1 MDVST
6 NLKLSMVVAGVLTV
20 VMEYLALRFLLGLA
34 GIPILFVFPF
44 LFVFWFIQWLIGPY
58 LVGRNTVEVKPGDP
72 YYGWLYDMVAQLAYA
87 AGFKKTPRVFVADE
101 PFPNAFAYGNY
112 ITGKRV
118 AVTIPLINIATREE
132 LTAVIAHELGHLRH
146 NDVEIG
152 LALGL
157 IPAAIG
163 YVSWM
168 LINSGWL
175 ILGVAASEAELIVG
189 LVALAV
195 GAFLY
200 AVTIFLQIF
209 VLWFNRLRESYAD
222 YHAYQLLGPS
232 SSHLATALAKIV
244 IYMQRV
250 RVDPFT
256 GIVVTANKVKIDT
269 NEPYQLVREWLA
281 EKTSFL
287 MDFFS
292 THPHPAKR
300 VQMLQRLLA
309 KSGFSL

>member
-1 MDVST
+1 MDVSS
-6 NLKLSMVVAGVLTV
+6 NLKLSMVIAGALTILA
-20 VMEYLALRFLLGLA
+20 EYLVLRFLLGLL
-34 GIPILFVFPF
+34 GIPLLFVFPF
-44 LFVFWFIQWLIGPY
+44 LFVFWLFQWLIGPY
-58 LVGRNTVEVKPGDP
+58 LVGRNAVEVMPGDP
-72 YYGWLYDMVAQLAYA
+72 QYGWLYEMVSQLAYA
-87 AGFKKTPRVFVADE
+87 AGLKKTPRVFVADE

-118 AVTIPLINIATREE
+118 AITLPLINIATPEE
-132 LTAVIAHELGHLRH
+132 LRAVIAHELGHIKH

-157 IPAAIG
+157 IPTAIG

-168 LINSGWL
+168 LINTGWL
-175 ILGVAASEAELIVG
+175 LLGLAASEEEFI
-189 LVALAV
+189 VALASLAI
-195 GAFLY
+195 GGFLY
-200 AVTIFLQIF
+200 AVTILLQVF

-256 GIVVTANKVKIDT
+256 GIVVTANRVKIDT

-300 VQMLQRLLA
+300 VQMLEKLLA
-309 KSGFSL
+309 KSGFNL

>member
-1 MDVST
+1 MNVSF
-6 NLKLSMVVAGVLTV
+6 NLKLTMMIAGALTV
-20 VMEYLALRFLLGLA
+20 LAEYLVLRFLLGFL
-34 GIPILFVFPF
+34 GIPLVFVFPF
-44 LFVFWFIQWLIGPY
+44 LFVFWLFQWLIGPY
-58 LVGRNTVEVKPGDP
+58 VVGRNTTEVMPGDP
-72 YYGWLYDMVAQLAYA
+72 YYGWLYEMVSQLAYA
-87 AGFKKTPRVFVADE
+87 AGMKKPPRVFVADE

-112 ITGKRV
+112 ITGKRI
-118 AVTIPLINIATREE
+118 AITLPLINIATPEE
-132 LTAVIAHELGHLRH
+132 LRAVIAHELGHIKH

-157 IPAAIG
+157 IPTAIG

-168 LINSGWL
+168 LINTGWL
-175 ILGVAASEAELIVG
+175 LLGLAASEEEFITAIVS
-189 LVALAV
+189 LTV
-195 GAFLY
+195 GGFLY
-200 AVTIFLQIF
+200 AVTILLQIF

-250 RVDPFT
+250 RVDPFM
-256 GIVVTANKVKIDT
+256 GIVVTANTVKIDT
-269 NEPYQLVREWLA
+269 NEPYKLVREWLTV
-281 EKTSFL
+281 KTSFL

-300 VQMLQRLLA
+300 VQMLEKLLRT
-309 KSGFSL
+309 SGFSL